1 MNQTG
6 DFLSV
11 SARALIRGIDIR
23 YLNQKVITI
32 NLIYFV
38 IIYIYKKVFWIKN
51 RLSGLKLDL
60 MGTFCRNRPF
70 VLIDHVINFR

>member
-32 NLIYFV
+32 NLIYFG
-38 IIYIYKKVFWIKN
+38 IIYIYKSLLDKEQAQWIKARFN
-51 RLSGLKLDL
+51 GYFLSE
-60 MGTFCRNRPF
+60 
-70 VLIDHVINFR
+70 